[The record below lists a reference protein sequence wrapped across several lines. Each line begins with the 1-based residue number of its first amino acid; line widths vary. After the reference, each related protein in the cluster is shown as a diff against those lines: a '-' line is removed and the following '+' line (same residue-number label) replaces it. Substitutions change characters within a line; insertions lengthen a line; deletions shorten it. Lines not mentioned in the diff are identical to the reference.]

1 MTCSSGSSQ
10 LGSKFIKPK
19 DGHGHG
25 LQKTLRRSRER
36 LDWRGPCLPTGKS
49 RKPSWKKRHC
59 SWALHDTVPRC
70 GASRMGKWGLG
81 LQAEGPALA
90 GAWGR
95 AEHPGERRWGRS
107 SSGGPDDT
115 SKLSFCPVLLS
126 FHPGHL
132 PFLSLQEAPGWVPQ
146 GPHIVCHFHCHT
158 PGLPS
163 TSFASSHSGSLG
175 LPNSCLVR

>member
-1 MTCSSGSSQ
+1 MVLSS
-10 LGSKFIKPK
+10 FKPK
-19 DGHGHG
+19 DEHGHG
-25 LQKTLRRSRER
+25 LQKTLRRSPEG
-36 LDWRGPCLPTGKS
+36 LDWRGPYLPTGKS
-49 RKPSWKKRHC
+49 RKPSWKKWHC

-95 AEHPGERRWGRS
+95 AEHPGERRCGRS
-107 SSGGPDDT
+107 SSGGPHDT
-115 SKLSFCPVLLS
+115 SKLSFCPVLPSS
-126 FHPGHL
+126 FIQVI
-132 PFLSLQEAPGWVPQ
+132 FLSSVSRRPQ
-146 GPHIVCHFHCHT
+146 AGSHRDHTSSCHFHCHI

-163 TSFASSHSGSLG
+163 ASFTSSHAGSLG